1 MTSDRVT
8 YLYDVMDS
16 ADDAKAIRTASLR
29 KNHKPII
36 QPNTRPKPKTQLR
49 SRVKLQP
56 EMDPAEKVRYKIGTT
71 VERNFS
77 RMKDEFLSSQI
88 RVRGAKKVM
97 ARMMFG
103 VPALTVAQLLRWHP

>member
-8 YLYDVMDS
+8 YVYDVMDS
-16 ADDAKAIRTASLR
+16 AYDAKGIRTASLG

-36 QPNTRPKPKTQLR
+36 QPHMWPKPKTKLP
-49 SRVKLQP
+49 SRIKLQP
-56 EMDPAEKVRYKIGTT
+56 EMDPAEKVRYKIRTT
-71 VERNFS
+71 VERGFS

-97 ARMMFG
+97 EQMMFG
-103 VPALTVAQLLRWHP
+103 VLALTVAQLMRRHL